1 MDRDALNGL
10 RAVMTYLYNIID
22 CIVSFCKIASR
33 QIGGA
38 VFKYD
43 VFISYRHGDPDRNG
57 ALRLDSVFKKARFRV
72 ALDERDFRVEQSF
85 LNEMT
90 RCVQESAFTLAL
102 LSRRYMESANTL
114 EEAVM
119 TRVLDG
125 KERQKR
131 LIACYLEPCE
141 PPLWMSNLVGV
152 RLYDRAAPV
161 PPIKRL
167 IQTIREG
174 LPGAKVSDSE
184 INSISREWPRE
195 FLAPVAAAGA
205 AAAAIAAIGAAEHES
220 DDVFADGD
228 GHHDHGGPSMLDDLL
243 DDFF

>member
-1 MDRDALNGL
+1 MELHYDIFVQHSAIATRRRAKYRRDQ
-10 RAVMTYLYNIID
+10 
-22 CIVSFCKIASR
+22 F
-33 QIGGA
+33 GGA

-43 VFISYRHGDPDRNG
+43 AFISYRHGDPDRNA
-57 ALRLDSVFKKARFRV
+57 ALRLDSIFRKARFRV

-85 LNEMT
+85 LNEMS
-90 RCVQESAFTLAL
+90 RCVQESTFTLAL

-152 RLYDRAAPV
+152 RLYDNAASV
-161 PPIKRL
+161 SPIKRL
-167 IQTIREG
+167 VQTIRDG
-174 LPGAKVSDSE
+174 LPSAKISDSQ
-184 INSISREWPRE
+184 INAITREWPRD

-205 AAAAIAAIGAAEHES
+205 AAAIAVLGRAEHDV
-220 DDVFADGD
+220 DDVTADD
-228 GHHDHGGPSMLDDLL
+228 GHHHDHGSPSILDDLL
-243 DDFF
+243 DDIF